1 MQACWLSKE
10 FEVRLAARGEEALH
24 LFVFLDGLDNFAL
37 VERAGVV
44 LVEDSEC
51 LPQAGHLIGSL
62 HAVLKFAGGR
72 EHLFARNRRLSFGH
86 LVEKLSHLV
95 LRRILA
101 E

>member
-44 LVEDSEC
+44 LVDEEEDLLRGVQE
-51 LPQAGHLIGSL
+51 LPSKFFDFLLRRLPLRLAGRGALL
-62 HAVLKFAGGR
+62 ELVRKRLLDAL
-72 EHLFARNRRLSFGH
+72 LPARNSDR
-86 LVEKLSHLV
+86 
-95 LRRILA
+95 
-101 E
+101 